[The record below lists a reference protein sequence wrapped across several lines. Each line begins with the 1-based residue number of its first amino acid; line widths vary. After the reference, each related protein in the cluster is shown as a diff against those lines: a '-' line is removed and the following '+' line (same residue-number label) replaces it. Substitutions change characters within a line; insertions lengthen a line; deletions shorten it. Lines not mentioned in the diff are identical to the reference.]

1 MAFILFASIWVPMAV
16 SLVVLMSFVLR
27 IASKA
32 AATSL
37 LMLVLPV
44 PIGKILISAWI
55 VWLLLLPFNIK
66 YFYTLL
72 DNLFVFSMETENC
85 VTDTCRYV
93 IAKSASL
100 IRDDK

>member
-44 PIGKILISAWI
+44 PTGKILISAWI
-55 VWLLLLPFNIK
+55 VWLFVATVQYIILLH
-66 YFYTLL
+66 
-72 DNLFVFSMETENC
+72 S
-85 VTDTCRYV
+85 
-93 IAKSASL
+93 
-100 IRDDK
+100 IR